1 MSRSTPKV
9 PSRPASSRLVPTGR
23 LAPFWALL
31 AGVAAVAAC
40 GPEGPEP
47 AVGGATPPAS
57 SSVAVAPGPS
67 SDVPDPPARFGP
79 ALATKVPVTDVYH
92 GLSVV
97 DDYRW
102 LEDGKSK
109 ETHAFSES
117 RSAFTR
123 SKLDAYPGRKKLEAR
138 LTELMSG
145 ASSDHFWLER
155 IGGQLFAL
163 EEQPPKQQPVLVV
176 MKDENGAAAE
186 KVVLDP
192 NALDGGKGGTTID
205 WWVPSP
211 DGKRVAVSLS
221 KGGSESGDLRVY
233 EVATG
238 KELEADRIP
247 RVHGGTAGGSL
258 VWRKDGKAF
267 WYTRYPRFGER
278 PGEDLDFYQE
288 VWFHELGKATDFK
301 SVTAALPRIA
311 ECELIETSEDGR
323 FVLLE
328 VKNGDGGEAAFHLLD
343 TQAVKPDPKDKA
355 KALHP
360 WVEVAAFKDRAV
372 GGRLGKDGGLW
383 LRSLKDAP
391 RGKLLRLDPKKPE
404 LDKAK
409 VVVPESDAVIQGFR
423 VQKSRLYVLEL
434 VGGPNRVRVFDHAG
448 KAQGELP
455 LPAVASVRG
464 MVGLDGDELLLR
476 VMTYTE
482 PPAWWRTKK
491 GKLEKTP
498 LAKTTKADFSGIE
511 VTREMAVS
519 KDGVT
524 KVPINLLRKK
534 GAQKDGKHPTI
545 LYGYGGYG
553 VSLTPRFN
561 PRWLPWLEQGGVVA
575 IANLRGGGEFG
586 DAWHEAGKLEKK
598 QNVFDDFVACA
609 RFLVDQK
616 WTTNKLLAI
625 EGGSNGGLLMGAA
638 MTQAP
643 DMFGAVVSHVGIYD
657 MLRVETTPNGAF
669 NVTEFGT
676 VKDKKQFDALFAYSP
691 YHQVKNGVK
700 YPPVLFLTGENDPR
714 VDPYHSRKMTA
725 RLEAANPSGVVLL
738 RTSANTGHGMGTPL
752 AAQIQEDVDVFSF
765 LALQL
770 GLP

>member
-1 MSRSTPKV
+1 MAPRHSL
-9 PSRPASSRLVPTGR
+9 SRLGLVS
-23 LAPFWALL
+23 LL
-31 AGVAAVAAC
+31 ALAAC

-47 AVGGATPPAS
+47 AVGGQVPAAS
-57 SSVAVAPGPS
+57 SSVVTSPGPTTP
-67 SDVPDPPARFGP
+67 VPEPPEKHGP
-79 ALATKVPVTDVYH
+79 ALAAKKPVSETYH
-92 GLSVV
+92 GLVLV

-102 LEDGKSK
+102 LEDGKAPEVRAFSDARNAF
-109 ETHAFSES
+109 THA
-117 RSAFTR
+117 
-123 SKLDAYPGRKKLEAR
+123 KLDAFPGRKKLEAR
-138 LTELMSG
+138 LTELLSS
-145 ASSDHFWLER
+145 ASADHFWLQR
-155 IGGQLFAL
+155 VGGKLFAL

-176 MKDENGAAAE
+176 MADENGAAKE
-186 KVVLDP
+186 QVILDP

-205 WWVPSP
+205 WWEPSP

-221 KGGSESGDLRVY
+221 KGGSESGDLRIY
-233 EVATG
+233 DVATG
-238 KELEADRIP
+238 KELEAERIA

-258 VWRKDGKAF
+258 TWRKDGKAF
-267 WYTRYPRFGER
+267 WYTRYPREGER
-278 PGEDLDFYQE
+278 PKEDLDFYQE
-288 VWFHELGKATDFK
+288 VWFHELGKPGDFK
-301 SVTAALPRIA
+301 SVTSALPRIA
-311 ECELIETSEDGR
+311 ECELQGTSEDGR

-343 TQAVKPDPKDKA
+343 TQAVKNDKG
-355 KALHP
+355 KVTHP
-360 WVEVAAFKDRAV
+360 WVEVAAFADRAV
-372 GGRLGKDGGLW
+372 GGVLGKDGGLW

-404 LDKAK
+404 LAKAK

-423 VQKSRLYVLEL
+423 VQKSKLYVLDL
-434 VGGPNRVRVFDHAG
+434 VGGPNRVRVLDHQG
-448 KAQGELP
+448 KGQGELA
-455 LPAVASVRG
+455 LPDIASVRG
-464 MVGLDGDELLLR
+464 LVALEGDDLLVR
-476 VMTYTE
+476 VQTYTA

-498 LAKTTKADFSGIE
+498 LAKTTKADFGGVE

-534 GAQKDGKHPTI
+534 GAPKDGKRPTI

-561 PRWLPWLEQGGVVA
+561 ARWLPWIEQGGVVA

-598 QNVFDDFVACA
+598 QNVFDDFLACA

-616 WTTNKLLAI
+616 WTAPKLLAI

-643 DMFGAVVSHVGIYD
+643 ELFGAVVSHVGIYD

-676 VKDKKQFDALFAYSP
+676 VKDKKQFDALYAYSP

-714 VDPYHSRKMTA
+714 VDPYHSRKMAA
-725 RLEAANPSGVVLL
+725 RLEAASPANVVLL
-738 RTSANTGHGMGTPL
+738 RTSADTGHGMGTPL
-752 AAQIQEDVDVFSF
+752 AAQIQEDVDVYSF
-765 LALQL
+765 LFAQF
-770 GLP
+770 GVQP